1 MSHFSIRSSKT
12 SNADKSVFIAFLC
25 LMAWLPL
32 PLGSNRPWAWHL
44 MEMASFLL
52 CAWWLVLY
60 LRGKVICNEPLKHS
74 QNAFICLG
82 GFALVILLQLI
93 PLPIEWI
100 AKLRVVN
107 PLLETGEFRPIS
119 IDAYATW
126 IHLRMTLAFI
136 GIAFLMLALVSTQ
149 SRLKQFAVVILVS
162 GVFQAVYGGLMT
174 LSGVEYG
181 FFIKKWAY
189 VNTATG
195 TFVNRNHLANY
206 LILSLSLGTG
216 LLLSDLYQ
224 RSSKSWNERSL
235 RLIQAILG
243 SKLKVRI
250 GLALM
255 VIALVLTK
263 SRMGNTAF
271 FFSLM
276 AAGFLWLFITKRV
289 TKGSLILLISLIV
302 IDTIIV
308 GTWFGIDK
316 VKQRLEGTAFTKE
329 TRDEVNRDTWVLIQ
343 DQLLLGTGAG
353 TYYTAYPQYKRGDV
367 NLYYNHAHNDYLQ
380 FLAEHGFIGVAFL
393 LGFVILSLK
402 NTFLAMYRRKTLLYQ
417 AMGFAPLM
425 SAIAISMHSLVEFN
439 LQIPANAALF
449 TCILCIGWLIR
460 YLPSKK
466 Q

>member
-1 MSHFSIRSSKT
+1 MGHSSISKNNT
-12 SNADKSVFIAFLC
+12 SNVDKPLFIAFLC
-25 LMAWLPL
+25 LMVWIPL

-44 MEMASFLL
+44 MEVVTFLL
-52 CAWWLVLY
+52 CAWWVVIY
-60 LRGKVICNEPLKHS
+60 LRHKLICSEALKHS
-74 QNAFICLG
+74 QSVFVCLG
-82 GFALVILLQLI
+82 GFAVVILLQLV
-93 PLPIEWI
+93 PLPIDWV

-107 PLLETGEFRPIS
+107 ETLEVGEFRSIS

-136 GIAFLMLALVSTQ
+136 GIAFLMLALVNTP
-149 SRLKQFAVVILVS
+149 SRLKLFAVVILIS

-174 LSGVEYG
+174 LSDVEYG
-181 FFIKKWAY
+181 FFVKKWAY
-189 VNTATG
+189 IDSATG

-243 SKLKVRI
+243 NKLKVRV

-308 GTWFGIDK
+308 GAWFGIDK

-343 DQLLLGTGAG
+343 DQPLFGTGAG
-353 TYYTAYPQYKRGDV
+353 TYYTAYPQYKQGDV
-367 NLYYNHAHNDYLQ
+367 NLYYNHAHNDYFQ
-380 FLAEHGFIGVAFL
+380 FVAEHGFIGAAL
-393 LGFVILSLK
+393 LLSFVILSLK
-402 NTFLAMYRRKTLLYQ
+402 NTLLAMYKRKTLLYQ

-425 SAIAISMHSLVEFN
+425 SVMAMGMHSLVEFN
-439 LQIPANAALF
+439 LQIPANAVLF
-449 TCILCIGWLIR
+449 ICILCLGWLIR
-460 YLPSKK
+460 YLPSSRK
-466 Q
+466 